1 MTETYTATLDRIVDG
16 ETAVLL
22 LEEADETVDQLDI
35 DVTRLPAEAQ
45 HEGAVLEVSVDA
57 SELCEVEYL
66 PELTQCRKETAQD
79 RLDRLSTKL
88 SDEK

>member
-16 ETAVLL
+16 RTAVLL
-22 LEEADETVDQLDI
+22 LEEDDETVDQLDVA
-35 DVTRLPAEAQ
+35 VTTLPPGAQ
-45 HEGAVLEVSVDA
+45 HEGAVLEIAVEA

-66 PELTQCRKETAQD
+66 PEVTQSRKESAQE

-88 SDEK
+88 SKRD